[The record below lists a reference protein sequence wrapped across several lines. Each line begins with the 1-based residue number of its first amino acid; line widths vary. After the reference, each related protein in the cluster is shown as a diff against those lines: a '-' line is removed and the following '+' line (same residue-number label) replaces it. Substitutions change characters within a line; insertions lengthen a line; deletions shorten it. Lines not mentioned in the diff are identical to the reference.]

1 MENNIR
7 KNTSD
12 LSILVEMKKGSRIK
26 ERKQKQMLK
35 RYNIKNPADLATAK
49 EVFKQQI
56 QAKAQRIRR
65 FEKRAK
71 FFRQNKTFRQDH
83 AKKFYRELSK
93 KRIHVTEPP
102 TLDEVEEFWANI
114 MEKRQYS

>member
-7 KNTSD
+7 KNTSN

-83 AKKFYRELSK
+83 YRELGK

-114 MEKRQYS
+114 MGKRQCS